1 MQEASARVYQG
12 DRLSAFAERM
22 LSPSV
27 SGASEN
33 KAPTRSASHGIRGE
47 AVHVVGIVIVGRPV
61 RVHITEIGGRARVRF
76 RKHPN
81 KPI

>member
-12 DRLSAFAERM
+12 DRLSAFADRM

-33 KAPTRSASHGIRGE
+33 KAPTPSAPHGIGGE
-47 AVHVVGIVIVGRPV
+47 AIRVVGIVIIGRT
-61 RVHITEIGGRARVRF
+61 RTVHIAEIGGRARVRF
-76 RKHPN
+76 RKHP
-81 KPI
+81 

>member
-33 KAPTRSASHGIRGE
+33 KAPTRSAPHGIGGNPIRI
-47 AVHVVGIVIVGRPV
+47 VGIVIVGRT
-61 RVHITEIGGRARVRF
+61 RAIHITEIVGIARVRF
-76 RKHPN
+76 RKHP
-81 KPI
+81 